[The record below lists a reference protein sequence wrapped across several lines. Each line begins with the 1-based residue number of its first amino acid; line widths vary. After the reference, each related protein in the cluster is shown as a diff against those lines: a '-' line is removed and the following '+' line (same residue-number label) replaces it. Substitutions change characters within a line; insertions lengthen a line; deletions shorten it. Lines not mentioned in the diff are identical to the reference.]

1 MLHRVIGWLLSWFEL
16 SEIISSGENHMD
28 LENTVFNSSTINY
41 VMNRFSEKDDLNML
55 DMVTG
60 RDKDKLIGI
69 KAKLEEDL
77 LME

>member
-16 SEIISSGENHMD
+16 SEIISLGENHKD
-28 LENTVFNSSTINY
+28 LENTVFNSSNINY